1 MRETLAVGV
10 VRSVHGIRGDLTM
23 RCFSRDAGHL
33 RGLREAVFGKDGREK
48 RLRIESVRG
57 SPPDLLVKVEGIDTR
72 EAAMELIGSEV
83 RAPREFA
90 APLARDEYYQADLC
104 RCALYYGDEL
114 IGAVR
119 SVWDTGAC
127 QLLEVISAAGRQ
139 FLVPFID
146 HFVGEVDVERGR
158 ISLKEDYIVR

>member
-1 MRETLAVGV
+1 MRETLAVGF
-10 VRSVHGIRGDLTM
+10 VRSVHGIRGDLTV
-23 RCFSRDAGHL
+23 RCFSSDAGHL
-33 RGLREAVFGKDGREK
+33 RGLREAVFRKAGREK
-48 RLRIESVRG
+48 SLRIGWVRG

-72 EAAMELIGSEV
+72 EAAKALVGSEV
-83 RAPREFA
+83 RAAREFA

-119 SVWDTGAC
+119 SVWDTGAG
-127 QLLEVISAAGRQ
+127 QLLEVISAGGRQ
-139 FLVPFID
+139 FLVPFVD
-146 HFVGEVDVERGR
+146 HFIGEVDVERGR